1 MGVGGNSL
9 EYSLVQGILS
19 ESRFS
24 GASGLCFRA
33 SSFYILKSHVE
44 SVLVKLGID
53 PLSLETAGISNPAFS
68 EGQVYLL
75 HGKALLEFGKVSA
88 PLLKQFD
95 IEQEVFAAEFN
106 WDMILKAL
114 SNHRILFTPLS
125 RFQVVLRDFSMVL
138 DKQVTFES
146 LRSLAFKTERKLL
159 KRVSLFDVYDG
170 EKIEKGKKSYAL
182 SFTLLDNDKTLT
194 DKQIDK
200 TMMKLARAFE
210 QEFGAAIRGMS

>member
-1 MGVGGNSL
+1 
-9 EYSLVQGILS
+9 
-19 ESRFS
+19 
-24 GASGLCFRA
+24 
-33 SSFYILKSHVE
+33 VE

-53 PLSLETAGISNPAFS
+53 PLSLETAGISNPDFS

-75 HGKALLEFGKVSA
+75 HGKALLEFGAVSSR
-88 PLLKQFD
+88 LLKQFD

-114 SNHRILFTPLS
+114 SNHRILFKPLP

-159 KRVSLFDVYDG
+159 KKVSLFDVYDG